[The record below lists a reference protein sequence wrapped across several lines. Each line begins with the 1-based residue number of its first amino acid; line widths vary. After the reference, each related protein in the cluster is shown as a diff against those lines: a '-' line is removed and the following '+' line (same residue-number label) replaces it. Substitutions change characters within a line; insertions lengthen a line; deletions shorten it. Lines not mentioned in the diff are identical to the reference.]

1 MRTLYVV
8 GTPIGNLGDISLRA
22 KEALASAT
30 RIVAEDTRRTR
41 ALLAHLGISGKAV
54 ERYDAHAT
62 EKRSASLVAG
72 IEEGQSLALVTDAGM
87 PGVSD
92 PGSALVRAAA
102 RSGVRVVPIPGPS
115 AVTAAIAASGLVSGA
130 FRFLGFLPRQGKK
143 RRVALESIARSEEPV
158 VLFEAPSRL
167 AGTLRDLAELDPTRQ
182 AALCRELTK
191 MHEEVTVAP
200 LGELAALE
208 RDWLGE
214 VTLVVEA
221 CSEASERASEE
232 PADVDREIAERL
244 AKGESPRDL
253 SIELARRL
261 AVPRRNAYER
271 VLAVRGKG

>member
-1 MRTLYVV
+1 VRTLYVV

-22 KEALASAT
+22 KEALETAS

-41 ALLAHLGISGKAV
+41 ALLAHLGISRKAV

-62 EKRSASLVAG
+62 KRRTESLVAG

-92 PGSALVRAAA
+92 PGPELVRAAV

-115 AVTAAIAASGLVSGA
+115 AVTAALSASGLVSGA

-143 RRVALESIARSEEPV
+143 RRAALESIARSEEPI

-167 AGTLRDLAELDPTRQ
+167 AETLRDLAKADPARQ

-191 MHEEVTVAP
+191 IHEEVLIAP
-200 LGELAALE
+200 LGELAALD
-208 RDWLGE
+208 RAWLGE
-214 VTLVVEA
+214 VTLVIEA
-221 CSEASERASEE
+221 TSRGDEAGTDE
-232 PADVDREIAERL
+232 PVDIDREIAARL

-261 AVPRRNAYER
+261 GVPRRNAYER